1 MRSLAPLGA
10 LLFAASLADAGPV
23 EDCNQVR
30 DLKRQ
35 LRGCAAYIKQGK
47 AAPANLATAY
57 INRANIYAQRRKYKL
72 AFADYASAIAQDPRN
87 PLIPYNRGNAYL
99 ETRRYQLAAADYTRA
114 IKLDA
119 KFALAYLNRGIAHE
133 QRGDD
138 KAAAKD
144 YRRALAIDPK
154 AGPAK
159 RRLKRL
165 QSR

>member
-1 MRSLAPLGA
+1 VLLLARRWPT
-10 LLFAASLADAGPV
+10 GPV

-35 LRGCAAYIKQGK
+35 LRGCTAYIKQGK

-99 ETRRYQLAAADYTRA
+99 ETRRYQLAADYAGHKADAGSPSPASTVASRMS
-114 IKLDA
+114 
-119 KFALAYLNRGIAHE
+119 RGTPE
-133 QRGDD
+133 
-138 KAAAKD
+138 
-144 YRRALAIDPK
+144 
-154 AGPAK
+154 
-159 RRLKRL
+159 RRLRTTGEHSLSTRRQAPQKR
-165 QSR
+165 